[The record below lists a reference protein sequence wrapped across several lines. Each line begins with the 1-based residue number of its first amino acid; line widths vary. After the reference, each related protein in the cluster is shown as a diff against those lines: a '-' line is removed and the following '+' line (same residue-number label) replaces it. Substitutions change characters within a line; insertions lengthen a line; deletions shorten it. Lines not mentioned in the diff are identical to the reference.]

1 MHILLEGSAYWL
13 NWLHLI
19 CIVLQCTSL
28 YGSPNLTQDC
38 CFAANPC
45 GRVSSRISELVCQGI
60 FSSGN
65 GLLHLPD
72 QIVLYR
78 PLRHHWCMHFE
89 AKNRFIKQRKWWQLV
104 NIWWSLA
111 RYNQIYMIYRQIGCL
126 DELLQNYLYSSNI
139 FCEGELALTTV
150 FHPASLCRF
159 HMQLV
164 MHFLPGHGKMCGV
177 ERGNKSKCTTLR
189 SKNCY
194 ILWDRSIDNFHL
206 IFLLWNDSIQPIPL
220 KFLSIPHLHLQQ
232 TDKGESIW
240 PMQAWIIRC

>member
-1 MHILLEGSAYWL
+1 MPIGWIGYILY
-13 NWLHLI
+13 
-19 CIVLQCTSL
+19 VLYCNVQVYMAQPTWPKTAALLRILVAEYLQEFQNL
-28 YGSPNLTQDC
+28 YPRASFLPEMVY
-38 CFAANPC
+38 F
-45 GRVSSRISELVCQGI
+45 V
-60 FSSGN
+60 
-65 GLLHLPD
+65 HLPD
-72 QIVLYR
+72 QVVLYR

-89 AKNRFIKQRKWWQLV
+89 TKNRFIKLRKWWQLV
-104 NIWWSLA
+104 NIWLSVA
-111 RYNQIYMIYRQIGCL
+111 RYHQIYMIYRQIGCL